1 MNPNQFKT
9 ALQKLNIDLTEM
21 QEQQL
26 ESFYQDLIRVN
37 QQFNLTA
44 ITEKDDVYLKHYYD
58 SLTVLPFLPT
68 KESSMVDVGA
78 GAGFPSIP
86 IKIIKSN
93 IEMTMVDSL
102 KKRADFLNT
111 VINDLQL
118 SNISALHIRA
128 EDFGQNPVNREK
140 FDLAI
145 GRAVASVSVLLEYL
159 APLVKVDGQ
168 IILMK
173 GDWQRTEAEL
183 TAAEKALQILDCSL
197 QSFEK
202 ITLPNNDQRSIL
214 IIKKNKQTNPNYPR
228 KAGKPNKL
236 PL

>member
-102 KKRADFLNT
+102 KKRVDFLNT